1 MIMEEDT
8 LVQVLTNYLDGNLS
22 EDEILVVEK
31 ELANNPTARKILE
44 QLKEMLGVINTSEE
58 LSPSPSLQQN
68 FSALLKAEIDKKED
82 RKVLF
87 FNSVYF
93 KVAAA
98 VLLLI
103 VAGSVGF
110 FIGEQRNATDVV
122 EKNEVSQ
129 TVLLAK
135 LDNQYSVSQRLI
147 AINEVYE
154 ASPDDELVKA
164 LIKLMNEDTNTNVRL
179 AAVSALVR
187 FYNEPFVR
195 QSLIDALSTQTDPLV
210 QIELIQILVYKKE
223 QEAVKPL
230 ENIINN
236 DQTLQVVKDEAHA
249 GLFSLS

>member
-1 MIMEEDT
+1 MEEDK
-8 LVQVLTNYLDGNLS
+8 LIQLLIDYRDGNLS
-22 EDEILVVEK
+22 EDEVQRVEK
-31 ELANNPTARKILE
+31 ELTNNPTARKTLE
-44 QLKEMLGVINTSEE
+44 QLKEMIGAIDTSEE

-68 FSALLKAEIDKKED
+68 FSAFLKAEIEMKED
-82 RKVLF
+82 RKILF
-87 FNSVYF
+87 FDSVYF

-98 VLLLI
+98 VLMLI
-103 VAGSVGF
+103 VAGGVGF
-110 FIGEQRNATDVV
+110 FIGEQRNATDLA
-122 EKNEVSQ
+122 EKNDVAQ

-154 ASPDDELVKA
+154 TTPDDALVKA

-179 AAVSALVR
+179 AAVSALAR
-187 FYNEPFVR
+187 FYDEPFAR
-195 QSLIDALSTQTDPLV
+195 QALLDALSTQTDPLV

-230 ENIINN
+230 ENIIND